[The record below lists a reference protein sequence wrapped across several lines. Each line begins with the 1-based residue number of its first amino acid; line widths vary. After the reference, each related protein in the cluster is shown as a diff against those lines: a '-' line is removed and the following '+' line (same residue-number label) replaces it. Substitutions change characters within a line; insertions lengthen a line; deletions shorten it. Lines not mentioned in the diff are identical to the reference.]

1 LVFINQL
8 RDKIGMMMP
17 GQSPETTPGGKA
29 LKFYASVRLDVRR
42 IGSVKQGEEFI
53 ANKTKVKV
61 VKNKLASPFKIA
73 EFEITYGKGISND
86 GCILD
91 LALAGDIITK
101 SGSWFYYKGERIAQ
115 GKEAMKAWL
124 DADKKIK
131 AEILKLVTGSLD
143 KLAGGTVSDDATSD

>member
-1 LVFINQL
+1 
-8 RDKIGMMMP
+8 MMP

-73 EFEITYGKGISND
+73 EFEITFGKGISNE

-91 LALAGDIITK
+91 LALAGDIIQK
-101 SGSWFYYKGERIAQ
+101 SGSWFSYKGERIAQ
-115 GKEAMKAWL
+115 GKEAVKAWL
-124 DADKKIK
+124 ESDPKVKD
-131 AEILKLVTGSLD
+131 EIFGAVKVNLD
-143 KLAGGTVSDDATSD
+143 NLAGGTSHTGAKENTEE